1 MSYPSQWQTFCRWQR
16 ANDIAVLPAHFDL
29 PKLNRFAARYRL
41 AKNFR
46 GLNIEGYANASTGE
60 AYSSVMLAFLA
71 YSALEQLHEATK
83 ETHNQHL
90 HDRWADLAIAPS
102 AKLRQTKKILLFL
115 QTQMS
120 SKSLKAHLQEFIDG
134 KTDNSLYVASA
145 LRHAVAHG
153 FMSVHPEGTS
163 PGTASRFCDRISE
176 MLITIADTEFT
187 ALVGSLT
194 QTL

>member
-1 MSYPSQWQTFCRWQR
+1 MTYPSQWPTFCKWHRTTGIT
-16 ANDIAVLPAHFDL
+16 ALPAHFDL

-46 GLNIEGYANASTGE
+46 GLDVEGYANASTGE

-83 ETHNQHL
+83 ENPKQHL
-90 HDRWADLAIAPS
+90 HDRWADLAISPS
-102 AKLRQTKKILLFL
+102 AKLRRAKKILLFL
-115 QTQMS
+115 QTQMDS
-120 SKSLKAHLQEFIDG
+120 PRLKGHLQAFIDG

-145 LRHAVAHG
+145 LRNAVAHG
-153 FMSVHPEGTS
+153 FMSVHPKGTS
-163 PGTASRFCDRISE
+163 PGTAARFCDQISE
-176 MLITIADTEFT
+176 MLITIADAEFT

-194 QTL
+194 QTP

>member
-1 MSYPSQWQTFCRWQR
+1 MTYPSQWQTFCTWQR
-16 ANDIAVLPAHFDL
+16 ANGDAALPAHFDL

-41 AKNFR
+41 AKSFR
-46 GLNIEGYANASTGE
+46 GLDVEGYANASTGE

-83 ETHNQHL
+83 ENSKQHL

-102 AKLRQTKKILLFL
+102 AKLRQAKKILLFL
-115 QTQMS
+115 QTQMNS
-120 SKSLKAHLQEFIDG
+120 RSLKDHLQEFIDG

-153 FMSVHPEGTS
+153 FMSVHPKGTS
-163 PGTASRFCDRISE
+163 PGTASRFCDRISA
-176 MLITIADTEFT
+176 MLITIADAEFT
-187 ALVGSLT
+187 DLVGSLT

>member
-1 MSYPSQWQTFCRWQR
+1 MSYPSQWQTFCKWHR
-16 ANDIAVLPAHFDL
+16 ANGIAALPAHFDL

-46 GLNIEGYANASTGE
+46 ALDVEGYANVSTGE

-83 ETHNQHL
+83 GNPKQHL
-90 HDRWADLAIAPS
+90 HDRWAEQAIAPS
-102 AKLRQTKKILLFL
+102 AKLRRAKKILLFL
-115 QTQMS
+115 QTQMDS
-120 SKSLKAHLQEFIDG
+120 PRLRDHLQEFIDG

-145 LRHAVAHG
+145 LRNAVAHG
-153 FMSVHPEGTS
+153 FMSVHPKGTS
-163 PGTASRFCDRISE
+163 PRTAARFCDHIST
-176 MLITIADTEFT
+176 MLIAIADTEFT

-194 QTL
+194 QNP